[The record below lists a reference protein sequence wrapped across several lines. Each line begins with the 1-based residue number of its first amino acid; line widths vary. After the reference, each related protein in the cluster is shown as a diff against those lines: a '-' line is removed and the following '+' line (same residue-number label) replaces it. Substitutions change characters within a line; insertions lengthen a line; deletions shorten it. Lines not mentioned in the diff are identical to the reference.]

1 MKGTILHTPK
11 SIAFVKR
18 IVKHLPPAVR
28 NGLPARITVAAV
40 SVREALALNRRYRKK
55 HKPADVLSFFYGP
68 EYGEIILCPS
78 VIRGDAKT
86 QGNSYAYQLTW
97 MIVHGMMH
105 LTGLHHERSV
115 TRAKRVERTEQKI
128 LAQLFPRLS
137 FPHTRESGR
146 KE

>member
-1 MKGTILHTPK
+1 MSQKLVYKKIIK
-11 SIAFVKR
+11 V
-18 IVKHLPPAVR
+18 LPPTIR
-28 NGLPARITVAAV
+28 KQLPHKAKIVEV
-40 SVREALALNRRYRKK
+40 SRLESKSLNQEYRKK
-55 HKPADVLSFFYGP
+55 NKPANVLSFYYGP